1 MYKGLGFINSFTK
14 EQEDTLAELYNN
26 IDNPKIKE
34 LEERIKEEY
43 KNMIEYRQNTLV
55 QVIKDYNEFVYTEF
69 ISAIDNMI
77 LERFNAM
84 VKDISICFS
93 VKVKD
98 KTEFEK
104 FVDSYDALI
113 KAIFKYSA
121 INKITPRFWVNL
133 YALSPIEKMIYH
145 KSMDYVRLYDE
156 TSREDIF
163 ENDNDNRIKI
173 TIYNVLM
180 LKHDVLKKM
189 VNENKW
195 NESFTTLYYFAKK
208 LNWNKNILE
217 EERNKQG
224 E

>member
-26 IDNPKIKE
+26 IDNPKLKE

-77 LERFNAM
+77 LEKFNTI
-84 VKDISICFS
+84 VKDIGTCCS

-113 KAIFKYSA
+113 KAIIKYSA

-145 KSMDYVRLYDE
+145 KNMDYIRLYDE

-180 LKHDVLKKM
+180 LKHDILKKM

-195 NESFTTLYYFAKK
+195 NKDFTTLYYFAKK

-217 EERNKQG
+217 EERNEQG

>member
-26 IDNPKIKE
+26 IDNPKLKE
-34 LEERIKEEY
+34 LEERIKDEY

-55 QVIKDYNEFVYTEF
+55 QVIKDYNELVYTEF
-69 ISAIDNMI
+69 ISAIDNII
-77 LERFNAM
+77 LERFNAT
-84 VKDISICFS
+84 VKNISICCS
-93 VKVKD
+93 IKGKD
-98 KTEFEK
+98 RAEFES
-104 FVDSYDALI
+104 FVDGYDTLI

-121 INKITPRFWVNL
+121 INKILPNFWVNL
-133 YALSPIEKMIYH
+133 YSLSPIEKMVYRMNTECIE
-145 KSMDYVRLYDE
+145 LYDE
-156 TSREDIF
+156 TSRKRIF
-163 ENDNDNRIKI
+163 DDDDSKL
-173 TIYNVLM
+173 TIYSVLI
-180 LKHDVLKKM
+180 LKHDILKKM

-195 NESFTTLYYFAKK
+195 NEDFTTLYYFAKK

>member
-26 IDNPKIKE
+26 IDNPKLKE
-34 LEERIKEEY
+34 LEERIKDEY

-55 QVIKDYNEFVYTEF
+55 QVIKDYNELVYTEF
-69 ISAIDNMI
+69 ISAIDNII
-77 LERFNAM
+77 LERFNAT
-84 VKDISICFS
+84 VKNISICCS
-93 VKVKD
+93 IKGKD
-98 KTEFEK
+98 RAEFES
-104 FVDSYDALI
+104 FVDGYDTLI

-121 INKITPRFWVNL
+121 INKILPNFWVNL
-133 YALSPIEKMIYH
+133 YSLSPIEKMVYRMNTECIE
-145 KSMDYVRLYDE
+145 LYDE
-156 TSREDIF
+156 TSRERIF
-163 ENDNDNRIKI
+163 DDDDSKL
-173 TIYNVLM
+173 TIYSVLI
-180 LKHDVLKKM
+180 LKHDILKKM

-195 NESFTTLYYFAKK
+195 NEDFTTLYYFAKK

>member
-26 IDNPKIKE
+26 IDNPKLKE
-34 LEERIKEEY
+34 LEERIKDEY

-55 QVIKDYNEFVYTEF
+55 QVIKDYNELVYTEF
-69 ISAIDNMI
+69 ISAIDNII
-77 LERFNAM
+77 LERFNAT
-84 VKDISICFS
+84 VKNISICCS
-93 VKVKD
+93 IKGKD
-98 KTEFEK
+98 RAEFES
-104 FVDSYDALI
+104 FVDGYDTLI

-121 INKITPRFWVNL
+121 INKILPSFWVNL
-133 YALSPIEKMIYH
+133 YSLSPIEKMVYRMNTECIE
-145 KSMDYVRLYDE
+145 LYDE
-156 TSREDIF
+156 TSRERIF
-163 ENDNDNRIKI
+163 DDDDSKL
-173 TIYNVLM
+173 TIYSVLI
-180 LKHDVLKKM
+180 LKHDILKKM

-195 NESFTTLYYFAKK
+195 NEDFTTLYYFAKK

>member
-26 IDNPKIKE
+26 IDNPKLKE

-43 KNMIEYRQNTLV
+43 KNMIEYRQNTLI
-55 QVIKDYNEFVYTEF
+55 QVVKDYNELVYTEF

-77 LERFNAM
+77 LEKFNAT
-84 VKDISICFS
+84 VKNISICCS
-93 VKVKD
+93 IKGKD
-98 KTEFEK
+98 RAEFES
-104 FVDSYDALI
+104 FVDGYDTLI

-121 INKITPRFWVNL
+121 INKILPNFWVNL
-133 YALSPIEKMIYH
+133 YSLSPIEKMVYRMNTECIE
-145 KSMDYVRLYDE
+145 LYDE
-156 TSREDIF
+156 TSRERIF
-163 ENDNDNRIKI
+163 DNDDNKL
-173 TIYNVLM
+173 TIYSVLI